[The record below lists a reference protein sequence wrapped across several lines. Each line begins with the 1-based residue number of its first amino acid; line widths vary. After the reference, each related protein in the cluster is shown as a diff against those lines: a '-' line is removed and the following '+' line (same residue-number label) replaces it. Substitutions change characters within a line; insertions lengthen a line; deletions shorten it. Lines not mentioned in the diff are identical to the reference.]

1 MDTTRD
7 FKVVLLGEGSVGK
20 TSLFSRFML
29 GDFDEKHNSTLQ
41 AMSKN
46 KRLNLPD
53 GRRANIAL
61 WDTAGQERFH
71 SLGPIYYRDSH
82 GAVLVYDITD
92 RNSFVR
98 VQNWVKEL
106 RKMLGKD
113 IVLAIAGNKID
124 LEKSRSVSLEEAEA
138 YAKDVGAEHYSTSAK
153 LNKGINEMFTS
164 LSTRMFDAAQTDKST
179 EETVLV
185 ARPSGRK
192 SPIVIDD
199 SASSSAPSSS
209 SGNCCS

>member
-1 MDTTRD
+1 M
-7 FKVVLLGEGSVGK
+7 VNL
-20 TSLFSRFML
+20 SLW
-29 GDFDEKHNSTLQ
+29 
-41 AMSKN
+41 AMIHCMFF
-46 KRLNLPD
+46 
-53 GRRANIAL
+53 AAL
-61 WDTAGQERFH
+61 S

-106 RKMLGKD
+106 RKMLGKE

-124 LEKSRSVSLEEAEA
+124 LEKQRSVTLDEAEA
-138 YAKDVGAEHYSTSAK
+138 YAKDVGAVHYSTSAK

-164 LSTRMFDAAQTDKST
+164 LSQRMFDSAQSDKSN

-185 ARPSGRK
+185 PRSGGRK
-192 SPIVIDD
+192 GPIVIDE
-199 SASSSAPSSS
+199 SSSSAPSSS
-209 SGNCCS
+209 SGTCCN